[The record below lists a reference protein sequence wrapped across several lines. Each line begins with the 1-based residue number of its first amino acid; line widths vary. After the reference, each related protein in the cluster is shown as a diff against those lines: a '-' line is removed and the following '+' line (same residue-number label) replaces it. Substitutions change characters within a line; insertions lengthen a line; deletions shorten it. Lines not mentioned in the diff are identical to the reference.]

1 MPSRSTS
8 SVSPLNLLCDVA
20 ASSNISVPPWKKSGF
35 PVPTQIG
42 EDKTAGGII
51 IPDSAKEKPS
61 EGEILSV

>member
-8 SVSPLNLLCDVA
+8 SVSPLNLLCGVA
-20 ASSNISVPPWKKSGF
+20 ASSNISIVEQILSPGAHAD
-35 PVPTQIG
+35 IG

-61 EGEILSV
+61 RGGILSV